1 MNLNF
6 QTSLA
11 NSYTNNSQ
19 KIRAMSEPWTEQ
31 NIFCPNCGSKLSE
44 LENNK
49 KVSDFLC
56 DNCLENYEQ
65 KASKNKFKNKV
76 ISSEYY
82 SLIYRLKSVDKPN
95 FFFLHYLDGI
105 FSVNDFFV
113 VPKYF
118 FTSEIIERRKPLSIT
133 AKRAGWTG
141 SNILFS
147 KIPNS
152 GKIYYI
158 EDWKEISKKEILE
171 KWQKTAFLK
180 DIKKDNLKGWIL
192 DIMNCIESLNKNDF
206 SLNEIYAFEK
216 DLEILHPENKNIK
229 PKIRQQLQ
237 FLRDKW
243 YLEFLEKGKYKVL

>member
-1 MNLNF
+1 MLLLNT
-6 QTSLA
+6 QLV
-11 NSYTNNSQ
+11 NNYKNNSQ
-19 KIRAMSEPWTEQ
+19 KIRIMSEVWTEK
-31 NIFCPNCGSKLSE
+31 NIFCPNCWSHIINSK
-44 LENNK
+44 NNE
-49 KVSDFLC
+49 KVFDFLC
-56 DNCLENYEQ
+56 ENCLENYEQ
-65 KASKNKFKNKV
+65 KASKHKFKNKV

-82 SLIYRLKSVDKPN
+82 SLINRLQAIDKPN

-118 FTSEIIERRKPLSIT
+118 FVSEIIEKRKPLSAN

-158 EDWKEISKKEILE
+158 ENWKEISKKEILE

-192 DIMNCIESLNKNDF
+192 DIMNCIETLNKNEF
-206 SLNEIYAFEK
+206 SLQEIYKFEN
-216 DLEILHPENKNIK
+216 DLKIIHPENNNIK
-229 PKIRQQLQ
+229 AKIRQQLQ
-237 FLRDKW
+237 FLRDKG
-243 YLEFLEKGKYKVL
+243 YLKFLEKGKYRVL